1 MILNYNKRNR
11 QIANTIIEGPRAIFP
26 HGMDNGWLEQNI
38 GIFVRDYKNN
48 QQQHFSLWVDATMN
62 KDDNFF
68 KPVIR
73 LVNWNEAKAIT
84 DTRNNIVTNWP
95 DITIELGYIKSE
107 KFELLNQAFIELQQL
122 IPKIYFAPFGINL
135 NRDTPDLNVRLP
147 VIDYAI
153 KIVNFS
159 QSIKFYSSYL
169 NNDEFSSKVME
180 FTSLM
185 VSCFDKIDNFG
196 WKERYDAAF
205 DMNSFD
211 WDYTPI
217 IFE

>member
-1 MILNYNKRNR
+1 MILKHNKRNR
-11 QIANTIIEGPRAIFP
+11 QIANKIIEGPRAIFP
-26 HGMDNGWLEQNI
+26 NGIDNGWLEQNI
-38 GIFVRDYKNN
+38 GIFIRDYKKN

-73 LVNWNEAKAIT
+73 IVNWNEAKAIT

-107 KFELLNQAFIELQQL
+107 KFELLNKAFNELQQL
-122 IPKIYFAPFGINL
+122 IPKIYFAPFDINL
-135 NRDTPDLNVRLP
+135 NRAAPDLNVRLP
-147 VIDYAI
+147 VIGYEV
-153 KIVNFS
+153 KIANSS

-169 NNDEFSSKVME
+169 NNDVFSSKVME

-185 VSCFDKIDNFG
+185 VSCFDKIDLSG
-196 WKERYDAAF
+196 WKENYDAAF
-205 DMNSFD
+205 DQNSFD